1 VADDGIV
8 IPALLRAARGAYSK
22 SIRRYLA
29 ADGLEDVPVDGPWVL
44 GGMTNHGGSAADM
57 LGGLDVSA
65 ARKAQLV
72 DTLVLRGYLQRVPDS
87 GDPTRVELALTLRGA
102 AAGRA
107 VARGI
112 AAVDELLADRIT
124 PAELA
129 GLRTGLFALAMIKE
143 DFGAGSAQDA

>member
-1 VADDGIV
+1 MIV

-22 SIRRYLA
+22 SIRRCLA
-29 ADGLEDVPVDGPWVL
+29 DDGLEDMPVNGPWVL

-57 LGGLDVSA
+57 LGGLDVSTG
-65 ARKAQLV
+65 RKVQLV
-72 DTLVLRGYLQRVPDS
+72 DTLVLRGYLQRVAAQ
-87 GDPTRVELALTLRGA
+87 GDPSRSELVLTARGA

-112 AAVDELLADRIT
+112 AAVDEQLAERIT

-129 GLRTGLFALAMIKE
+129 AMRAGLFALAMIKV
-143 DFGAGSAQDA
+143 DLGAGSAQDA